1 MIYYTYKFTCWYLS
15 VQFHIQT
22 SLPRKQINDIHKKCN
37 QSINSEHL
45 SSMVF
50 SHNVSS
56 NLVVALNGCSSKDYQ
71 EQEDCHIFS
80 TPPPPKLYEKKSK
93 TYPTQKSSDGET
105 HHPQKKINWV
115 FHPLQIISL
124 Q

>member
-56 NLVVALNGCSSKDYQ
+56 NLVVVLNGCSNKDYQ
-71 EQEDCHIFS
+71 EKEDCHIFS
-80 TPPPPKLYEKKSK
+80 TPPPKLYKKNLK
-93 TYPTQKSSDGET
+93 PIPLKKVQTVKPTT
-105 HHPQKKINWV
+105 HRKKLIGCST
-115 FHPLQIISL
+115 HCR
-124 Q
+124 